1 MTTKRAALVAR
12 VSTANQAEHG
22 FSLSTQIAECKKYAE
37 RNGMIVA
44 HEIQD
49 AVSGTVEIREREG
62 GKRLYKLVKDREID
76 AVIFYA
82 IDRIARDEDVAELIL
97 LKRDLKRAGV
107 ELHYADS
114 GKSDDSI
121 AGGIVEY
128 VKASY
133 AADERKKIRERA
145 TRNLKEKA
153 RRGQWVGCGFVPYG
167 YRKLGERKTTALEI
181 NADEAAMV
189 RRIFAEYTGLNGDE
203 PIPLLAIARRLT
215 AEGIDPPKRKIRH
228 TRGWWA
234 GTVSAI
240 LKQRIYIGEF
250 RYSDVSYSA
259 PELAIIDRGIFDAAQ
274 KRRKRNSELSKRNQK
289 REYLLSG
296 YMRCACGMMF
306 CRNSGNGKRY
316 YRCNSQ
322 MHYYYL
328 SECREKGLTADAI
341 EAKVWNWLSELLTDE
356 RQLRLGLRRKAE
368 QDIAANTHK
377 RERLET
383 VREMIPEVESSIK
396 GLVMDLAA
404 LGNVSDIARANI
416 REQIKGKQ
424 KLLDSLTAERDRLEA
439 ELERLEL
446 TPELEARILAEAAI
460 IRDKIGQANFE
471 TKRFFLDKL
480 GFVAKLRHDESG
492 RWLDCSCALIVEVK
506 PLSIE
511 SKASKETRLNQPLQQ
526 VIVFSTAIPIDDKQR
541 STNLAE
547 SLFASAGV
555 KVGA

>member
-1 MTTKRAALVAR
+1 VAR
-12 VSTANQAEHG
+12 VSTAQQAEHG

-37 RNGMIVA
+37 RNGMTVA

-82 IDRIARDEDVAELIL
+82 IDRIARDDYVAELIF

-114 GKSDDSI
+114 GKSDDST
-121 AGGIVEY
+121 AGGIVEF

-167 YRKLGERKTTALEI
+167 YRKVGERKTTALEI
-181 NADEAAMV
+181 NEDEAAV
-189 RRIFAEYTGLNGDE
+189 IRRIFYEYTGLNGDE
-203 PIPLLAIARRLT
+203 PIPLLTIARRLT
-215 AEGIDPPKRKIRH
+215 AEGIDPPKRHIRH
-228 TRGWWA
+228 TRGWWI
-234 GTVSAI
+234 GTVDTI
-240 LKQRIYIGEF
+240 LKRRGYIGEF
-250 RYSDVSYSA
+250 RYSDVTYTN
-259 PELAIIDRGIFDAAQ
+259 PELAIIDKGIFDAAQ
-274 KRRKRNSELSKRNQK
+274 KRFKRNSELSKRNQK
-289 REYLLSG
+289 NEFLLSG
-296 YMRCACGMMF
+296 YMRCTCEMMLCGS
-306 CRNSGNGKRY
+306 SGNSKRY

-322 MHYYYL
+322 MHYYPNLL
-328 SECREKGLTADAI
+328 SKCQEKSTRADTI
-341 EAKVWNWLSELLTDE
+341 ESKVWDWLSELLTDE
-356 RQLRLGLRRKAE
+356 KQLRLGLRRKAE
-368 QDIAANTHK
+368 QDITANTHK

-383 VREMIPEVESSIK
+383 VREMIPDIESSIK

-404 LGNVSDIARANI
+404 LGNVSDIARASI

-424 KLLDSLTAERDRLEA
+424 KLLDSLTVERERLEA

-460 IRDKIGQANFE
+460 IREKIGQANFE

-492 RWLDCSCALIVEVK
+492 RWLDCSCTLTVEVK

-511 SKASKETRLNQPLQQ
+511 SKASKMKSE
-526 VIVFSTAIPIDDKQR
+526 
-541 STNLAE
+541 
-547 SLFASAGV
+547 
-555 KVGA
+555 